1 MSFTL
6 WNHNCHSLPPYQER
20 DDLLSMLGNKNR
32 TDPLVQEIQRLRK
45 GKYYDNSNVL
55 ITLEFDI

>member
-1 MSFTL
+1 LVTL
-6 WNHNCHSLPPYQER
+6 YQER
-20 DDLLSMLGNKNR
+20 DGLLSMLGSKNR

-45 GKYYDNSNVL
+45 GQDYDHSNVL